1 MLSACK
7 AASPI
12 LTTKK
17 EIVKS
22 VNKAKPVVKSET
34 IQKKVREPE
43 IAVRTEE
50 TNNKPPDGSIE
61 IDDEFKV
68 NSKNNNN
75 LSKEII
81 ETALDNLD
89 SRYRTGGTTKAGFDC
104 SGLIYA
110 TFSKFNIKLPRTSN
124 EMSRFGIKINI
135 NDAKKGDLIFFRT
148 LGNKNI
154 NHVGL
159 IVEINDD
166 EIKFVHSSIRRGVIV
181 STTKEGYY
189 KKTFAQ
195 INRVL
200 E

>member
-12 LTTKK
+12 ITTKN
-17 EIVKS
+17 E
-22 VNKAKPVVKSET
+22 VVKLENKVKPET
-34 IQKKVREPE
+34 IYKKVREPE
-43 IAVRTEE
+43 IAIRTEV
-50 TNNKPPDGSIE
+50 TNNKSSDVPIK
-61 IDDEFKV
+61 INDEFKV
-68 NSKNNNN
+68 NSNNNSN
-75 LSKEII
+75 LSEEII
-81 ETALDNLD
+81 ETALDNLG

-104 SGLIYA
+104 SGLMYA

-124 EMSRFGIKINI
+124 EMSRSGIRINT
-135 NDAKKGDLIFFRT
+135 NDAKKGDLIFFKT
-148 LGNKNI
+148 LGNKSI

-159 IVEINDD
+159 IIEINDD
-166 EIKFVHSSIRRGVIV
+166 EIKFVHSSIQRGVIV

-195 INRVL
+195 INRIL